1 MMRSLL
7 MDPKLVAVNIQ
18 MNMIR
23 MNTHYLKDKS
33 LKDKV

>member
-1 MMRSLL
+1 
-7 MDPKLVAVNIQ
+7 MDPKLKAVNNQ